1 MLGFSIYHLCGTL
14 GSMKTAI
21 QGIVGSFHHQ
31 AAAMFFGDEAE
42 IVECKTFRDVFTAV
56 QSGQAQRGIVA
67 VENSLHGSINPVY
80 RLLAEQKLWVCGEVR
95 LKIDL
100 YLIGTTDASTA
111 SVEEVSSQAEAL
123 SQCEDWLNTNLPTA
137 HRQEMPDTAESVR
150 TVARNANPAAVA
162 VASKAAA
169 EQYDAKLLAGP
180 INDDPDNYTR
190 FFVLAKEAQAT
201 ESAGRTSII
210 ITETTDQPGKLYTA
224 LGLFKDASINLS
236 KLDSHPLPGRQRR
249 YAFYLDIDAGLA
261 SVQPLLDELTKQD
274 WQVQILGSYPP
285 EIQL

>member
-1 MLGFSIYHLCGTL
+1 
-14 GSMKTAI
+14 MKTAI

-31 AAAMFFGDEAE
+31 AARTFFGDTAE
-42 IVECKTFRDVFTAV
+42 IVECKTFRDVFAAV
-56 QSGQAQRGIVA
+56 KSGQAERGIVA

-100 YLIGTTDASTA
+100 YLIGTPDASLGFI
-111 SVEEVSSQAEAL
+111 EEVSSQAEAL

-150 TVARNANPAAVA
+150 TVAGNANPAAAA

-169 EQYDAKLLAGP
+169 EQYGAQLLAGP
-180 INDDPDNYTR
+180 INDDPNNYTR
-190 FFVLAKEAQAT
+190 FFVLAKQPQPTDNAD
-201 ESAGRTSII
+201 RTSII
-210 ITETTDQPGKLYTA
+210 ITETTDQPGKLYAA

-261 SVQPLLDELTKQD
+261 SLQPILDELTEQD
-274 WQVQILGSYPP
+274 WQVQILGSYAP
-285 EIQL
+285 ERQL